1 MRLTKINKLLLKKYL
16 KIWNKDSK
24 FDSFINLFSLL
35 IHSLSI
41 VFIVFI
47 LSINN
52 GFKDNI
58 TSIMDNVSGR
68 TRIYE
73 NNNSF
78 LTDDDYNKIIK
89 YEKLDISKVVEKKCI
104 AKYHNNS
111 QSVLLTGLD
120 TNELRVSSIKK
131 FIYEGHYNDSSI
143 IVGKLLCEKL
153 DIKIGDNILL
163 ISLDSNSKK
172 KIKKLNISG
181 IFSTNIPDYD
191 NHIVYGNIKFL
202 NDFFFQDKIKY
213 TYFVSNNE
221 KSTFINNNLN
231 NEYMVSSIS
240 DRNYSFYN
248 WLNSYDNPIKLLIF
262 FIFIIS
268 VMNMFNNNYY
278 LVYNKKKQIQVL
290 KIIGMSYDNLKKI
303 FLIRSLIY
311 SSMSSIV
318 GLLCAYLIL
327 LIEKNYHF
335 IKLPDYVYFINYLPI
350 EINFHIMLF
359 LFPYI
364 ILFTILSS
372 WVSYK
377 VQIKY

>member
-111 QSVLLTGLD
+111 QSVLLTGLN
-120 TNELRVSSIKK
+120 TNET
-131 FIYEGHYNDSSI
+131 EGDTLPI
-143 IVGKLLCEKL
+143 P
-153 DIKIGDNILL
+153 IL
-163 ISLDSNSKK
+163 SN
-172 KIKKLNISG
+172 
-181 IFSTNIPDYD
+181 
-191 NHIVYGNIKFL
+191 
-202 NDFFFQDKIKY
+202 
-213 TYFVSNNE
+213 
-221 KSTFINNNLN
+221 
-231 NEYMVSSIS
+231 
-240 DRNYSFYN
+240 
-248 WLNSYDNPIKLLIF
+248 
-262 FIFIIS
+262 
-268 VMNMFNNNYY
+268 
-278 LVYNKKKQIQVL
+278 
-290 KIIGMSYDNLKKI
+290 I
-303 FLIRSLIY
+303 FLWS
-311 SSMSSIV
+311 
-318 GLLCAYLIL
+318 
-327 LIEKNYHF
+327 
-335 IKLPDYVYFINYLPI
+335 
-350 EINFHIMLF
+350 
-359 LFPYI
+359 
-364 ILFTILSS
+364 
-372 WVSYK
+372 
-377 VQIKY
+377 